1 MYSLLRASG
10 REQGLAKSLRMELM
24 RAGRGLRWENGVL
37 FFFFS
42 FKGLQCSELNKEG
55 GRETI
60 GVQAPQCPVV
70 PESNV

>member
-1 MYSLLRASG
+1 MAYVG
-10 REQGLAKSLRMELM
+10 KMEF
-24 RAGRGLRWENGVL
+24 